1 MALNTAMRVRDAVSD
16 AIGYWEPRRFVYNA
30 VLAVIVLAYF
40 VSGWPHSRTI
50 VSVEGMLL
58 LFVLAVLAN
67 VCYCAAY
74 LADVF
79 VQVSGFRES
88 WCKWRWVLFVIGTA
102 FAATI
107 TRWFALGFFRLPQA
121 S

>member
-1 MALNTAMRVRDAVSD
+1 VNTAIRVRDAVSD
-16 AIGYWEPRRFVYNA
+16 AIGYWEPRRLVYNA
-30 VLAVIVLAYF
+30 VLMLVVLGYFARSWPYSRKVI
-40 VSGWPHSRTI
+40 
-50 VSVEGMLL
+50 SVEGLLL

-79 VQVSGFRES
+79 VQVSGFREA
-88 WCKWRWVLFVIGTA
+88 WRKWRWVLFVIGTA

-107 TRWFALGFFRLPQA
+107 TRWLALGFFSPGQA
-121 S
+121 G